1 MAVQNITIQMAT
13 ERHADGY
20 VIKGRRDIRLIAS
33 SDVASCS
40 LLQRPLVVD
49 GAELLMTLRK
59 ASRVLAGCASMKY
72 HTNVVFDN
80 RLTLFWS
87 LSDTLFANW
96 TELAGRNV
104 TCDNWKHPPVKFP
117 SDTWSC
123 YNIRELFTPATR
135 RAARQARSGEPRF
148 SGVDGRRLRYW
159 YIPGFGAETHCSDGK
174 KKNDGLN
181 DVAALCRAML
191 KAHGISRE
199 LWTAYVNDAS
209 CRRSNKE
216 RFVFRKVNG
225 KYKFDTFP
233 SGHGYVILL
242 RCMTAA

>member
-1 MAVQNITIQMAT
+1 MV
-13 ERHADGY
+13 
-20 VIKGRRDIRLIAS
+20 
-33 SDVASCS
+33 
-40 LLQRPLVVD
+40 PLD
-49 GAELLMTLRK
+49 GATSLPHLWLLVYSLVPMLFLTISSAAISDERK
-59 ASRVLAGCASMKY
+59 P
-72 HTNVVFDN
+72 
-80 RLTLFWS
+80 
-87 LSDTLFANW
+87 DTLFANW

-123 YNIRELFTPATR
+123 YNIR
-135 RAARQARSGEPRF
+135 
-148 SGVDGRRLRYW
+148 VDGRRLRYW

-216 RFVFRKVNG
+216 RFVFRQVNG

-233 SGHGYVILL
+233 SGHGYIILL